1 LVGRGRAGWQ
11 NPGMPEPDPA
21 KIIINNPF
29 WYLCDMAPGCLCSYR
44 RVGNT
49 PKYKI
54 LPSNGRAVLDILSED
69 FNEDKQI
76 LTFEPVDEGDVIT
89 EAMRFAERYDA
100 AHSTS

>member
-1 LVGRGRAGWQ
+1 
-11 NPGMPEPDPA
+11 M
-21 KIIINNPF
+21 
-29 WYLCDMAPGCLCSYR
+29 
-44 RVGNT
+44 
-49 PKYKI
+49 
-54 LPSNGRAVLDILSED
+54 LDILSED